1 MDKHVS
7 DLCRRGFYH
16 IRRISLIRKYL
27 DYDATA
33 RLISAFVLSLLDN
46 GNSLLVG
53 LTEKQLDR
61 LQSVQN
67 AAVRLINWSSRTER
81 IKPHLKALHWLPV
94 RSRINFKIATLAY
107 RCVHG
112 LAPSYLAEL
121 VSLQEPKRSDLRSEM
136 GMLKLVVPPAR
147 KERCGERAFYC
158 CAPRIWNALPLSLRS
173 LPTFSSFRAQLKTF
187 MFKIV
192 FP

>member
-1 MDKHVS
+1 MS
-7 DLCRRGFYH
+7 DLCRRRFYH

-27 DYDATA
+27 DNGATA

-46 GNSLLVG
+46 GNSLQVG

-81 IKPHLKALHWLPV
+81 IKPQLKALHWLPV
-94 RSRINFKIATLAY
+94 
-107 RCVHG
+107 
-112 LAPSYLAEL
+112 PSYLAEL
-121 VSLQEPKRSDLRSEM
+121 VSLQEPKRSGLRSEID
-136 GMLKLVVPPAR
+136 MLKLVVPPAR
-147 KERCGERAFYC
+147 KERCGERAFSC

-173 LPTFSSFRAQLKTF
+173 LPTLSSFRAQLKTF

>member
-1 MDKHVS
+1 M
-7 DLCRRGFYH
+7 
-16 IRRISLIRKYL
+16 
-27 DYDATA
+27 
-33 RLISAFVLSLLDN
+33 FVLSLLDN

-81 IKPHLKALHWLPV
+81 IKPQLKALHWLPV
-94 RSRINFKIATLAY
+94 HSRINFKIATLAY

-121 VSLQEPKRSDLRSEM
+121 VSLQESKRSGAVFR
-136 GMLKLVVPPAR
+136 LV
-147 KERCGERAFYC
+147 
-158 CAPRIWNALPLSLRS
+158 
-173 LPTFSSFRAQLKTF
+173 T
-187 MFKIV
+187 
-192 FP
+192 

>member
-1 MDKHVS
+1 MLHGGSQQETCRILASCIAAIQGWTVENNLSLNVAKKVPASRIDLGEKVIISSASVRNLGVIFDANLKMNKHVS

-27 DYDATA
+27 DHDATA

-81 IKPHLKALHWLPV
+81 IKPQLKALH
-94 RSRINFKIATLAY
+94 
-107 RCVHG
+107 
-112 LAPSYLAEL
+112 
-121 VSLQEPKRSDLRSEM
+121 
-136 GMLKLVVPPAR
+136 
-147 KERCGERAFYC
+147 
-158 CAPRIWNALPLSLRS
+158 
-173 LPTFSSFRAQLKTF
+173 
-187 MFKIV
+187 
-192 FP
+192 